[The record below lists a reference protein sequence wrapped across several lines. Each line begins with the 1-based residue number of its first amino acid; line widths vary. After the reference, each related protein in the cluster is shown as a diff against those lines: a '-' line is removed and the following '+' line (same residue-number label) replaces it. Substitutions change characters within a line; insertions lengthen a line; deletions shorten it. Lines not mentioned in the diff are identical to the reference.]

1 MHNDVIVI
9 VAAVM
14 MMSSCTLVKGYH
26 AIAS

>member
-1 MHNDVIVI
+1 MYNDVIVI

-14 MMSSCTLVKGYH
+14 VMSSCTLVKGYH

>member
-1 MHNDVIVI
+1 MHNDIIVI

-14 MMSSCTLVKGYH
+14 MISTCTLVKGYH